1 MAHFAEIELKTDP
14 TGFTTD
20 QKWIVKRVVVV
31 GNDVPAGLTTLG
43 QNDMHPDGESY
54 CKKLFKGG
62 EWKQT
67 SYNNNFRDKFA
78 GRGMIYDA
86 TNDVFY
92 SQQPYASWT
101 LNTTDWKWDP
111 PVAYPSVEFEEI
123 NGEQFYYRLEWSEAN
138 QQWLGYRSGD
148 QYEWDPATSQWNAT
162 GG

>member
-1 MAHFAEIELKTDP
+1 MAHFAEIEQKTDP

-31 GNDVPAGLTTLG
+31 GNDIPVGLTSLQ
-43 QNDMHPDGESY
+43 QNDMHPEGEEY
-54 CKKLFKGG
+54 CKKLFNGG
-62 EWKQT
+62 TWKQT

-78 GRGMIYDA
+78 GRGMVYDE

-111 PVAYPSVEFEEI
+111 PVATPSVEYEEI
-123 NGEQFYYRLEWSEAN
+123 DGQQFYYRLEWSEAN